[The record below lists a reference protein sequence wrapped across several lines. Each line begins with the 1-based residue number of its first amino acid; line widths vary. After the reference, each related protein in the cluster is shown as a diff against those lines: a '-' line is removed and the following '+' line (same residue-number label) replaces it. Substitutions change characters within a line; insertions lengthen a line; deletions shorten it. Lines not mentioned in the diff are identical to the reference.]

1 MTQRGRGTLEVHD
14 SQNPF
19 MQSTYRLDICSTRK
33 PIQWARDS
41 SDNINGDSEAADPIP
56 SAPASPGKSS
66 KPDFSF
72 LYARSSDVIGSKVDK
87 SIGPLATLMDKPAHK
102 MSVKNKHMRREEI
115 RVETERPKVDV
126 ERVLQVYHHAPKPE
140 DPRFTTSSN
149 EYGKQKPSVATY
161 VAERAALPQDFS
173 KSFNGCKPMNSSLN
187 TGMSKSKV
195 HPKLDPIV

>member
-19 MQSTYRLDICSTRK
+19 MQSTYRLDLCSSRK
-33 PIQWARDS
+33 PIEWTKNSADGVHSEDAASEQIS
-41 SDNINGDSEAADPIP
+41 STPV
-56 SAPASPGKSS
+56 SPGKSS

-87 SIGPLATLMDKPAHK
+87 NVGPLSTLMDKPAHK
-102 MSVKNKHMRREEI
+102 MSVKNKHMRREEVRI
-115 RVETERPKVDV
+115 EAERPKVDV
-126 ERVLQVYHHAPKPE
+126 ERVLQVYHHAPKQE

-149 EYGKQKPSVATY
+149 EYGKQKPSVATF